1 MSLDIGVG
9 NSRST
14 ALCRDEPLLCL
25 DDDGYYW
32 FLYPFIEKLR
42 AETGQYVDLYGIASF
57 QGDERLALARVLA
70 EARSVAEAQPEF
82 LGIHTGT
89 RLHPVEERISHT
101 VERHRLLELL
111 THWQIVVD
119 RALELERPVICLGD

>member
-1 MSLDIGVG
+1 LEWG

-57 QGDERLALARVLA
+57 QGVERLALARMLA
-70 EARSVAEAQPEF
+70 DARYLAEAQPEF

-89 RLHPVEERISHT
+89 WLHSVEEKISHP

-111 THWQIVVD
+111 THWQVVVD
-119 RALELERPVICLGD
+119 RALELERPVIWLGD